1 MILFEKVWVLFMS
14 RVCVRFSQPRAIFT
28 HERVGLVS
36 ESMRVSRPVDTE
48 SLAFVG
54 ASIGENVVGERF
66 TRSLF
71 WRKCCDRMFTS
82 ASENPSEGVGL
93 GWTFYSFARQCRL
106 RRLCSLNAISL
117 MCVRVSLGT

>member
-28 HERVGLVS
+28 HERIGLFS
-36 ESMRVSRPVDTE
+36 ESVRVLRPVDSE
-48 SLAFVG
+48 SLAFFG
-54 ASIGENVVGERF
+54 ASICGDVVCERF
-66 TRSLF
+66 TRSRF

-93 GWTFYSFARQCRL
+93 GWTF
-106 RRLCSLNAISL
+106 
-117 MCVRVSLGT
+117 